1 MAVRVS
7 RVWLEPEDPPPALG
21 VLEALE
27 SADAIVIGPG
37 SLYTSIIPNL
47 LVEQVSETIV
57 HSRAVCVYIANL
69 MTQPGET
76 QHYTVADHVRAIY
89 EHSRK
94 GLFDYVV
101 VNRKTVPP
109 RLLRRYRAQGAEP
122 VQGSLTELR
131 RMGLRYV
138 TGDLLHHNRV
148 VRHDQARLTRLL
160 LEEFV
165 KRQTKK

>member
-1 MAVRVS
+1 
-7 RVWLEPEDPPPALG
+7 
-21 VLEALE
+21 
-27 SADAIVIGPG
+27 
-37 SLYTSIIPNL
+37 
-47 LVEQVSETIV
+47 
-57 HSRAVCVYIANL
+57 VCVYIANL

-76 QHYTVADHVRAIY
+76 QHYSVADHVRAIY

-94 GLFDYVV
+94 GLFDYVI
-101 VNRKTVPP
+101 VNRKPVPE

-122 VQGSLTELR
+122 VQQSLGELR
-131 RMGLRYV
+131 RMGLRYI

-165 KRQTKK
+165 KRQMRK